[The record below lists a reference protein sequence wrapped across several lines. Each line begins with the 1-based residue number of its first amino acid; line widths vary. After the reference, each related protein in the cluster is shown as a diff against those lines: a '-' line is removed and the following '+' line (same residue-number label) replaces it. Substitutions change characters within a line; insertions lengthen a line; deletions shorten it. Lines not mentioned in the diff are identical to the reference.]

1 VNLLGFLSLSQS
13 LSLWIDQKGCE
24 WNKQLA
30 TKQNHFSVHKQSAIC
45 SLGQPKNTMLHSS
58 LMDVIFQQLPRPPA
72 PPSSAQ
78 PQHPVPNEL
87 SEELRISQTW
97 VPSIPYIVRTSPS
110 FDTNSIIFRNVDI
123 FTPNFYFF
131 RIFLF
136 LKEKI
141 KESDKI
147 LENLISFVE
156 MESFKI
162 NQLLGKHVLKWPR
175 HYYIIT

>member
-1 VNLLGFLSLSQS
+1 MNLLGFLSFSPS
-13 LSLWIDQKGCE
+13 LSLYQKGCE

-30 TKQNHFSVHKQSAIC
+30 TKQNHFSVHKQSATC

-58 LMDVIFQQLPRPPA
+58 LMDVVFQQLP

-110 FDTNSIIFRNVDI
+110 FDTNSIIFI
-123 FTPNFYFF
+123 KCWNFHPKILFF
-131 RIFLF
+131 QNFLISEG
-136 LKEKI
+136 KN
-141 KESDKI
+141 KESDKTLVLNIICQNGI
-147 LENLISFVE
+147 LSN
-156 MESFKI
+156 
-162 NQLLGKHVLKWPR
+162 
-175 HYYIIT
+175 